1 MNSNP
6 KFVPKSPGR
15 GAGKRTRTVKD
26 ENRAFLLYLEGK
38 SLREVAELTG
48 YADRTI
54 LAWAKGKEGQP
65 GWKERR
71 EEFKQKFQA
80 KIIESQTRA
89 RVKEIEAAAAEH
101 ANLAKLV
108 KSSAARELQRQDLE
122 VAELLKTIATGNQ
135 KQVDAAVSQLRKGRY
150 NRSLS
155 ANLFA
160 ANIFKAIEADRTRLD
175 MDNFDPERDA
185 KVKAVYSL
193 ELTLNGKQVD
203 INKVR
208 ENFNDQDPY
217 KYTPPDQAQGEA

>member
-1 MNSNP
+1 MTEEWRVPP
-6 KFVPKSPGR
+6 KPQGR
-15 GAGKRTRTVKD
+15 GKGKRTSSAKD
-26 ENRAFLLYLEGK
+26 ENKAFLLFLEGK
-38 SLREVAELTG
+38 NRAEIAEITG
-48 YADRTI
+48 YSTKTIQRWADP
-54 LAWAKGKEGQP
+54 GEGLP
-65 GWKERR
+65 TWKDRR
-71 EEFKQKFQA
+71 AEFTQKFQQKVLA
-80 KIIESQTRA
+80 AQTRA

-122 VAELLKTIATGNQ
+122 VAELLKTIATGNE
-135 KQVDAAVSQLRKGRY
+135 KEVNAAVLQLRKGRY

-185 KVKAVYSL
+185 KVRAVYSL
-193 ELTLNGKQVD
+193 ELTLNGKPVD
-203 INKVR
+203 VNKVR

-217 KYTPPDQAQGEA
+217 KYSPPDQPQGEA